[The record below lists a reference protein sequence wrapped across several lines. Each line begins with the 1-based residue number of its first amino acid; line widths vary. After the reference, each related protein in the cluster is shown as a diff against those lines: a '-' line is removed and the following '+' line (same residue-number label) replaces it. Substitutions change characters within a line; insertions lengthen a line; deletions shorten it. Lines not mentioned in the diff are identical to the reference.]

1 MLIAVPMKLPASLGR
16 AGNILNGEQRHNGSP
31 LENGGSLEFNSDVS
45 GKARLIRDRLSCSDQ
60 PFERAR
66 SFGHIIVGAYAVRI
80 DGFHRKNVQTKSGG
94 AETVDGVTAPRP
106 VGTLS
111 KHGLLDERPHLGAVA
126 RASPHVFS

>member
-16 AGNILNGEQRHNGSP
+16 AGNILNGEQRRNGSP
-31 LENGGSLEFNSDVS
+31 LEKGGSLEFNSDVS

-60 PFERAR
+60 PCERAR

-94 AETVDGVTAPRP
+94 AETVDGVTARRP
-106 VGTLS
+106 V
-111 KHGLLDERPHLGAVA
+111 
-126 RASPHVFS
+126 